1 MTGSVPEFVIERTL
15 DSSPEAV
22 LRAWTQEPTLS
33 RWFGP
38 KGFALRTLAF
48 DLRPGGEYRYGMM
61 PPGGAEMFAKWTY
74 HFISSSRLVFTASF
88 CTAEG
93 DPIRHPLVS
102 EWPMETLY
110 TLNVQGKDGQTVLVL
125 RGYPLDATEAEKKAF
140 AGMLDEMRKGWTAI
154 LEKLAHELAR

>member
-1 MTGSVPEFVIERTL
+1 MTVPEFVIERTL
-15 DSSPEAV
+15 DASPEVV
-22 LRAWTQEPTLS
+22 LRAWTQEPILS

-48 DLRPGGEYRYGMM
+48 DLRPGGEYRYALT

-74 HFISSSRLVFTASF
+74 HFISASRLVFTASF
-88 CTAEG
+88 CDAEG
-93 DPIRHPLVS
+93 QPARHPLVA
-102 EWPMETLY
+102 EWPMETLS
-110 TLNVQGKDGQTVLVL
+110 TLNVRAKDGRTVLVL

-140 AGMLDEMRKGWTAI
+140 AGMLDEMGKGWAAM